1 MGTDVTHVLEVSGDT
16 LTVKHVSVENKGQS
30 VTSVRTGG
38 DSVSVNPT
46 MWDRTVRGVLQASTN
61 ILTAV
66 HVIVTFMA
74 RWDSHVIRRQASVIV
89 GTISKD

>member
-1 MGTDVTHVLEVSGDT
+1 MLLAKSFKSII
-16 LTVKHVSVENKGQS
+16 LICAIFQHVSVENKGQL

-46 MWDRTVRGVLQASTN
+46 MLGRTVRGVLQASTN

-66 HVIVTFMA
+66 VSI
-74 RWDSHVIRRQASVIV
+74 
-89 GTISKD
+89 